1 MTPGAGAGEGFE
13 AFYVR
18 EHHAVVRLA
27 YALSGSRLA
36 AEDIADDQVEDRP
49 GGVGGQQVVDDD
61 RERADAHAD
70 SPGQT
75 FHPSRGRRLG
85 PRV

>member
-1 MTPGAGAGEGFE
+1 VTPGAGAGEGFE

-49 GGVGGQQVVDDD
+49 GGVGGQQVVGPGQ
-61 RERADAHAD
+61 ERAHAQVEP
-70 SPGQT
+70 PGQPS
-75 FHPSRGRRLG
+75 HPSGGRRAG
-85 PRV
+85 PSV